1 MLQEPPMF
9 SQLLSTQHKKW
20 SALEPYENR
29 LSTTVGLQLLETFL
43 KPQIL
48 PYASKKNPYIYIHI
62 HVKEG
67 AIPIALKAFTDDKS
81 KLGYIGSQGPSTA
94 DLTPNKIWFPEENLG
109 NTKD

>member
-1 MLQEPPMF
+1 MISSWAIWKSSFNHSWITIAWNISETTNFAICL
-9 SQLLSTQHKKW
+9 KK
-20 SALEPYENR
+20 
-29 LSTTVGLQLLETFL
+29 
-43 KPQIL
+43 KPI
-48 PYASKKNPYIYIHI
+48 YIYIHI
-62 HVKEG
+62 HAKEG